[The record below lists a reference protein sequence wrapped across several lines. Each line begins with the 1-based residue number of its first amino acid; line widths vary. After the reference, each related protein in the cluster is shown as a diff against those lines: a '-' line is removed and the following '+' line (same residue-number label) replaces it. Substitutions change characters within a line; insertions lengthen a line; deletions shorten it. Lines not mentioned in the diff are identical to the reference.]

1 MANFDEIDRARRL
14 LDLGEA
20 ATLKDIK
27 QAYRQKAFQHHSDT
41 RKAEQQLRKR

>member
-1 MANFDEIDRARRL
+1 VANFDEIDRARRL

-27 QAYRQKAFQHHSDT
+27 QAIGRRLFSITPTLQKRSN
-41 RKAEQQLRKR
+41 KVRKR